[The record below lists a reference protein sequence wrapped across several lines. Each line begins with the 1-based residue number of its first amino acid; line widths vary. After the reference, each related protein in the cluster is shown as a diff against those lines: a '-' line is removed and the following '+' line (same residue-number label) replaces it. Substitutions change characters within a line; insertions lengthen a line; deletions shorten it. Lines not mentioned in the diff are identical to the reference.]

1 MLTNGDRISTDGD
14 GKLELDT
21 FGRAESNGGGGD
33 LSCVVMAPDRAPK
46 AVNPSMTD
54 QRQIGSPRWLNHG
67 ELKRRFCGFLRL
79 QSGAFR
85 TLFGDKIG
93 MEMTGIARSSDRYQ
107 PWPVKWPE
115 MEIASGSGCGPI
127 PVSSNGRS
135 LSTGSNRVDD
145 PLKSEGTETPNVKP
159 PSNEK
164 VLVLGGNGFV
174 GSHICKEA
182 LERGLTVSSFSRSG
196 RSSLKDS
203 WAESVVWHQGDLLSP
218 DSLKD
223 SLIGVNSVISCV
235 GGFGSNSYMYKIN
248 GTANINAVKAAKEQG
263 VKRFVFVSAAD
274 FGLVNYLL
282 RGYYEGKRATEK
294 ELMTELP
301 HGGVIL
307 RPGFIHG
314 TRQVGSIKL
323 PLSVIGA
330 PLEMMLKH
338 AKVLTAIPLVGP
350 LLIPPVRV
358 TSVAKVA
365 VSAATD
371 PTFPH
376 GIIDVYSIL
385 QHSQQKSA

>member
-1 MLTNGDRISTDGD
+1 MMKRILMSRLLHSQTST
-14 GKLELDT
+14 
-21 FGRAESNGGGGD
+21 A
-33 LSCVVMAPDRAPK
+33 
-46 AVNPSMTD
+46 
-54 QRQIGSPRWLNHG
+54 
-67 ELKRRFCGFLRL
+67 RL
-79 QSGAFR
+79 
-85 TLFGDKIG
+85 L
-93 MEMTGIARSSDRYQ
+93 
-107 PWPVKWPE
+107 
-115 MEIASGSGCGPI
+115 
-127 PVSSNGRS
+127 
-135 LSTGSNRVDD
+135 VDD

-196 RSSLKDS
+196 RSSLEDS

-223 SLIGVNSVISCV
+223 LLIGVNSVISCV

-263 VKRFVFVSAAD
+263 V
-274 FGLVNYLL
+274 
-282 RGYYEGKRATEK
+282 
-294 ELMTELP
+294 
-301 HGGVIL
+301 IL

-330 PLEMMLKH
+330 PLEMILKH

-350 LLIPPVRV
+350 LLIPPVHV

>member
-54 QRQIGSPRWLNHG
+54 QRQIGSPRWL
-67 ELKRRFCGFLRL
+67 
-79 QSGAFR
+79 
-85 TLFGDKIG
+85 
-93 MEMTGIARSSDRYQ
+93 
-107 PWPVKWPE
+107 
-115 MEIASGSGCGPI
+115 PI

-274 FGLVNYLL
+274 FGL
-282 RGYYEGKRATEK
+282 RATEK

-330 PLEMMLKH
+330 PLEMVNFGIYIFPQQILIFTQQFTEFCVSVSREQSLWVMLKH

>member
-1 MLTNGDRISTDGD
+1 MSRLLHSQTST
-14 GKLELDT
+14 
-21 FGRAESNGGGGD
+21 A
-33 LSCVVMAPDRAPK
+33 
-46 AVNPSMTD
+46 
-54 QRQIGSPRWLNHG
+54 
-67 ELKRRFCGFLRL
+67 RL
-79 QSGAFR
+79 
-85 TLFGDKIG
+85 
-93 MEMTGIARSSDRYQ
+93 Y
-107 PWPVKWPE
+107 
-115 MEIASGSGCGPI
+115 PI

-248 GTANINAVKAAKEQG
+248 GTANINSVKAAKEQG
-263 VKRFVFVSAAD
+263 VKRFVFVSAAG

-330 PLEMMLKH
+330 PLEMILKH

-350 LLIPPVRV
+350 LLIPPVHV

>member
-1 MLTNGDRISTDGD
+1 MSRLLHSQTST
-14 GKLELDT
+14 
-21 FGRAESNGGGGD
+21 A
-33 LSCVVMAPDRAPK
+33 
-46 AVNPSMTD
+46 
-54 QRQIGSPRWLNHG
+54 
-67 ELKRRFCGFLRL
+67 RL
-79 QSGAFR
+79 F
-85 TLFGDKIG
+85 
-93 MEMTGIARSSDRYQ
+93 
-107 PWPVKWPE
+107 
-115 MEIASGSGCGPI
+115 PI

-248 GTANINAVKAAKEQG
+248 GTTNINAVKAAKEQG

-282 RGYYEGKRATEK
+282 RGYYEGKRATEE

-330 PLEMMLKH
+330 PLEMILKH

-350 LLIPPVRV
+350 LLIPPVHV